1 MSSGSRLPAA
11 FVPPEQAAP
20 PPDFSRELLDEEDQ
34 GIDFRR
40 YIAALLR
47 YKWLVAGLGVLGLLA
62 GVALSKLVKPAY
74 EAQATIQIE
83 PSGRNQQ
90 EQGPLRSTAIFS
102 DRAWIELIR
111 SFRVLDEVVRRRRLF
126 VEYASV
132 EEARFFSAFEVGE
145 QFQPGQYQLI
155 VDDAGQRLTLAT
167 AAGTVLEE
175 RAVGDSVGTTVGLR
189 WVPEGVPAGRTVS
202 FVVRTPR
209 DAAVRLS
216 NALEIPPL
224 GTDASFLRVSLRG
237 TDPVGITATVNT
249 VAERFVEVATLLKRD
264 KLTQV
269 TEVLRA
275 QLSRSAQD
283 LREAENA
290 RETFKVNTIT
300 LPTDRGAPPISSG
313 LRETS
318 DPVRL
323 AFFQL
328 RMDRDSLQQER
339 DLLERALR
347 AARDSSV
354 SMAIVLG
361 TIPSVRSSSE
371 LLASLTQL
379 STKRLEARQ
388 LRQSFG
394 PANQQLQAA
403 EREVVDLESQV
414 IPFQARSLISNID
427 QRMRDIDLRLAA
439 SGREMQQIPV
449 RVSEESRLERN
460 VAITANLYT
469 RLQAAH
475 EEARLTELS
484 ATPDVRVMDD
494 ASVPTQP
501 VTDQLLLIIAGGMVA
516 GFGLG
521 LVLALLLDH
530 FDRRIRYP
538 EQVTKE
544 LGLNILG
551 ALPVM
556 RTGRSG
562 VPDAQQAAH
571 LLEALRSIRMNLTYA
586 HGAAGPFITTVTSP
600 GAGDGK
606 SFLSANL
613 ARSFASSG
621 RRTLLIDADTRRG
634 VLHRSMGVDRKPG
647 LLDYLSGD
655 EPRERVVRHIPEW
668 GIDFM
673 PCGTRKSGG
682 PELLASAAM
691 AQLIGGLRAEYQAII
706 IDSPPL
712 GAGVDPLLL
721 ASLTGSLVMVLRT
734 GVTDRQFAESRLS
747 ELSRLPIRVLGA
759 VLNDVKAEGVYRY
772 YSYLPGYRAEDESE
786 DDVVKTVSQK
796 VSLRR
801 RDEVG

>member
-1 MSSGSRLPAA
+1 MPDPGM
-11 FVPPEQAAP
+11 PPESSR
-20 PPDFSRELLDEEDQ
+20 DFLDEEEG

-47 YKWLVAGLGVLGLLA
+47 YKWMILGLGILGFAA
-62 GVALSKLVKPAY
+62 GVGLSKLVKPAY

-83 PSGRNQQ
+83 AAGRNQQ
-90 EQGPLRSTAIFS
+90 GGQSGPLRSTAILS

-111 SFRVLDEVVRRRRLF
+111 SYRVLDEVVKRRRLF
-126 VEYASV
+126 VEYSSPD
-132 EEARFFSAFEVGE
+132 EARFFSTFEVADK
-145 QFQPGQYQLI
+145 FQPGQYQI
-155 VDDAGQRLTLAT
+155 GVDGEGKRITLST
-167 AAGTVLEE
+167 VSGTVLEE
-175 RAVGDSVGTTVGLR
+175 RAVGDSIGTSVGLL
-189 WVPEGVPAGRTVS
+189 WAPTDIPPGRIIS

-216 NALEIPPL
+216 EALQIPPL
-224 GTDASFLRVSLRG
+224 GNDAAFLRVSLRG

-275 QLSRSAQD
+275 QLSRSAAD
-283 LREAENA
+283 LRDAENQLQ
-290 RETFKVNTIT
+290 TFKVNTIT
-300 LPTDRGAPPISSG
+300 LPTDRGAPPINSG
-313 LRETS
+313 LRETN

-323 AFFQL
+323 AFFKL
-328 RMDRDSLQQER
+328 KIDRDSMQQER
-339 DLLERALR
+339 DLLERGLR
-347 AARDSSV
+347 AGRDSST

-361 TIPSVRSSSE
+361 TIPSVRTSSE
-371 LLASLTQL
+371 LQAALNQL
-379 STKRLEARQ
+379 SAKRQEASR
-388 LRQSFG
+388 LRLTFG
-394 PANQQLQAA
+394 PANAQLQAA
-403 EREVVDLESQV
+403 EREVTELETQT
-414 IPFQARSLISNID
+414 IPFLARSLITNLD
-427 QRMRDIDLRLAA
+427 QRMRDIDQRLAA
-439 SGREMQQIPV
+439 SGREMQQIPI

-460 VAITANLYT
+460 VAIAANLYT
-469 RLQAAH
+469 RLQAAF
-475 EEARLTELS
+475 EEASLTELS
-484 ATPDVRVMDD
+484 AAPDVRVLDD

-501 VTDQLLLIIAGGMVA
+501 VTDQLLMIIAGGLVV
-516 GFGLG
+516 GLGLG
-521 LVLALLLDH
+521 LVLALVLDH

-538 EQVTKE
+538 EQVTKD

-556 RTGRSG
+556 RAARGG
-562 VPDAQQAAH
+562 KPDAQQTAH

-655 EPRERVVRHIPEW
+655 ESRERVIRTIPEW

-682 PELLASAAM
+682 PELLSSTAM

-721 ASLTGSLVMVLRT
+721 ASLSGSLVMVLRT
-734 GVTDRQFAESRLS
+734 GVTDREFAESRLS
-747 ELSRLPIRVLGA
+747 ELGRLPIRVLGA
-759 VLNDVKAEGVYRY
+759 VLNDVKAEGIYRY
-772 YSYLPGYRAEDESE
+772 YSYLPGYRAEDETE
-786 DDVVKTVSQK
+786 DDETPQVSGPGTALK
-796 VSLRR
+796 KR
-801 RDEVG
+801 